1 MINHHPSLDILQSY
15 VKAELP
21 ASITVAVSLHVEMC
35 KTCKTIVDA
44 KTADAAQAELG
55 TQDELA
61 LGGFDVSRTTEFKP
75 DFDFENMLNAITQ
88 DDAQAHVEPTP
99 ERFFQ
104 AGNKTL
110 PLPRALSN
118 INFGDWLNLGKLSR
132 SRMDLPDGNLRSSML
147 YIGANGEVPHH
158 THNGFEITLILDGSF
173 TDEMGSYGVGDFMW
187 LNGEHKHQPET
198 VEGCLC
204 YTVVS
209 DSLHFSHGVSRLL
222 NPIGK
227 LIY

>member
-21 ASITVAVSLHVEMC
+21 ASITVAVSLHVDMC
-35 KTCKTIVDA
+35 ATCKAIVDA
-44 KTADAAQAELG
+44 KTAEVADVELA
-55 TQDELA
+55 TQDNVTDGEFETQMPSGTEPELD
-61 LGGFDVSRTTEFKP
+61 L
-75 DFDFENMLNAITQ
+75 ENMLNAITQ
-88 DDAQAHVEPTP
+88 DDSLARMEPTAQK
-99 ERFFQ
+99 FFE

-110 PLPRALSN
+110 PIPRALSN

-132 SRMDLPDGNLRSSML
+132 SRMEIPDGNLRSSML
-147 YIGANGEVPHH
+147 YIGAGGEVPHH

-222 NPIGK
+222 NPIGR